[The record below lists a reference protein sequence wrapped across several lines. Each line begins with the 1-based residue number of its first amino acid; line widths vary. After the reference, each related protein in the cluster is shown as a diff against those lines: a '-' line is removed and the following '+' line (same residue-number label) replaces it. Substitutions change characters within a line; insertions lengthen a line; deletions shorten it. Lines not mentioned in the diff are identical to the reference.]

1 MGRRPSGERCRF
13 NGAAA
18 LQPRKASFVCGSD
31 FVSTR
36 LQWGRGSSAAEGR
49 STWTAGNRTTRF
61 KGAAALQPRKAG
73 RGRTSPV
80 PIAGLQWG
88 RGSSAAE
95 GHSVLV
101 LPLTASCFNGA
112 AALQPRKA
120 QGVELGL
127 RHRCA
132 SMGPRLF
139 SRGRCSTLPTGRYQK
154 RSRLQWGRGSSAAEG
169 FDLGSYL
176 PPMQSLQWGRGS
188 SAAEGCRRDR
198 GRSRTARQ
206 ASMGPRLFSRGR
218 VRVCN
223 QVPLERQLLQWG
235 RGSSAAEGC
244 DWHAAGCTAECASMG
259 PRLFSRGR
267 GRKHTSAGEDKRA
280 SMGPRLFSRGR
291 MPLRCCETRTEGGFN
306 GAAALQ
312 PRKDDKWVE
321 TNPEGKASMG
331 PRLFSRGR

>member
-49 STWTAGNRTTRF
+49 STWTAGNRTTSF
-61 KGAAALQPRKAG
+61 NGAAALQPRKAG
-73 RGRTSPV
+73 RGWTSPV

-127 RHRCA
+127 RHRC
-132 SMGPRLF
+132 
-139 SRGRCSTLPTGRYQK
+139 
-154 RSRLQWGRGSSAAEG
+154 
-169 FDLGSYL
+169 
-176 PPMQSLQWGRGS
+176 
-188 SAAEGCRRDR
+188 
-198 GRSRTARQ
+198 

>member
-49 STWTAGNRTTRF
+49 STWTAGNRTTSF
-61 KGAAALQPRKAG
+61 NGAAALQPRKAG
-73 RGRTSPV
+73 RGWTSPV

-188 SAAEGCRRDR
+188 SAAEGCLCDAVRPAPRE
-198 GRSRTARQ
+198 

-218 VRVCN
+218 TTSGSR
-223 QVPLERQLLQWG
+223 PTRRGRLQWG
-235 RGSSAAEGC
+235 RGSSAAEG
-244 DWHAAGCTAECASMG
+244 DPWNLGAIASRLASMG

-267 GRKHTSAGEDKRA
+267 HS
-280 SMGPRLFSRGR
+280 
-291 MPLRCCETRTEGGFN
+291 
-306 GAAALQ
+306 Q
-312 PRKDDKWVE
+312 
-321 TNPEGKASMG
+321 KA
-331 PRLFSRGR
+331 